1 MWIAGICYIEKNA
14 GIISGIQDDEYTA
27 AGAIILDSAA
37 DIWDAGEMIL
47 KVKEPLKQEF
57 GFMKEGQ
64 ILFTFLH
71 LAANKTLTDIIL
83 EKKIIGIAYE
93 TVQCNDGSLPLV
105 VAMSAVAGRLA
116 IQMGCACL
124 EVKNG
129 GRGILLSGV
138 PGVAPA
144 NVTIVGGGISG
155 LNAAHL
161 ASGMGAVV
169 TVIDVNFARLCY
181 IEDIFHCRVVTL
193 MSNSGIIEE
202 SCINADLVIG
212 SVLIPGARA
221 TKPIKRDIVRKMKKG
236 SLLWTSPLIRADA
249 LKPAGPRRTLIRFT
263 SKRASSTTRCQYAGS
278 FSENIDVRINER
290 NASLHGGYRQQGLSK
305 SNSGR
310 SRTCQRRKCP
320 QGKPHVPP
328 GRRSFQHGVC

>member
-1 MWIAGICYIEKNA
+1 MQRRQPSFACAHER
-14 GIISGIQDDEYTA
+14 
-27 AGAIILDSAA
+27 
-37 DIWDAGEMIL
+37 
-47 KVKEPLKQEF
+47 
-57 GFMKEGQ
+57 
-64 ILFTFLH
+64 
-71 LAANKTLTDIIL
+71 
-83 EKKIIGIAYE
+83 
-93 TVQCNDGSLPLV
+93 
-105 VAMSAVAGRLA
+105 GRRASA

-181 IEDIFHCRVVTL
+181 IEDIFHSRVVTL
-193 MSNSGIIEE
+193 MSNSGNIEE

-221 TKPIKRDIVRKMKKG
+221 PKLIKRDILRKMKKG
-236 SLLWTSPLIRADA
+236 SAFVDIAIDQGGCV
-249 LKPAGPRRTLIRFT
+249 KPAGPRRTLIRFT
-263 SKRASSTTRCQYAGS
+263 SKRASSTTALPICREL
-278 FSENIDVRINER
+278 FREHR
-290 NASLHGGYRQQGLSK
+290 
-305 SNSGR
+305 
-310 SRTCQRRKCP
+310 RT
-320 QGKPHVPP
+320 H
-328 GRRSFQHGVC
+328 